1 MAESERSCVIPLA
14 EAQKRIPGAP
24 GAHFATFMQRGTVR
38 VLLSLPVS
46 PNRQTPH
53 AQDEVYV
60 IVRGRGVLFHS
71 GRRDPFEA
79 GDFIF
84 VAGDGALVRGF
95 HGGPRGMGR
104 LLWSSGRRGPDVE
117 RDARGQ
123 ARVGPDQMSPSSI
136 TFDRTAG
143 SHSAYRGRST

>member
-1 MAESERSCVIPLA
+1 MTDSNRSCVIPLA
-14 EAQKRIPGAP
+14 EAQQRIPGPP
-24 GAHFATFMQRGTVR
+24 GAHSVGVMERGTLR

-60 IVRGRGVLFHS
+60 IMHGRGVLFHD

-84 VAGDGALVRGF
+84 VAAGTEHWFEDFTEDLAVWVVFYGPP
-95 HGGPRGMGR
+95 GGEVP
-104 LLWSSGRRGPDVE
+104 
-117 RDARGQ
+117 AR
-123 ARVGPDQMSPSSI
+123 
-136 TFDRTAG
+136 
-143 SHSAYRGRST
+143 